1 MEKTISMNRTAT
13 SDPETRSSVAEP
25 ARPLERPMRI
35 TILQGAFLPVPAL
48 MGGAVEKVWHEMGR
62 QFSAAGHT
70 VTHVSRS
77 HPSLPAEEVVDGV
90 RHLRVRGSDTPRN
103 LALLK
108 VLDLFYTLR
117 ARKALPAADIL
128 VTNTFWAPLVLSRA
142 RHLGVMVVSVQRMPK
157 GQMRWYRNAAR
168 WHTVSSAVKDAILA
182 EVPGTEEKIRVI
194 PNPLPESQGSGDD
207 GNLGAKEKVLL
218 YAGRLHPEK
227 GIELFLKAMRE
238 EAVRSVLVREGW
250 RIEIVGPWSAA
261 EGGGGESWMRGLRE
275 NAEGLPVEFTGPVH
289 DPELLRDFYRRA
301 SIFVYPSL
309 ARRGETFGVAP
320 LEAMAEGAVPVV
332 SDLECF
338 SDFIQDDVN
347 GRIVRVEGESGV
359 ANLAGALH
367 RLMTDA
373 DERLRLAQAA
383 LAVRRSHAPERVA
396 AMFLKDFALLSNPGR

>member
-1 MEKTISMNRTAT
+1 MNRIAA
-13 SDPETRSSVAEP
+13 PELDIRASADEAAP
-25 ARPLERPMRI
+25 PLERPMRI

-62 QFSAAGHT
+62 QFAAAGHT

-90 RHLRVRGSDTPRN
+90 RYLRVPGSDTPRS
-103 LALLK
+103 LAWLK

-128 VTNTFWAPLVLSRA
+128 VTNTFWAPLLLAGA
-142 RHLGVMVVSVQRMPK
+142 RHLGALVVSVQRMPK
-157 GQMRWYRNAAR
+157 GQMRWYRKAAC
-168 WHTVSSAVKDAILA
+168 WHTVSSAVRDAILA

-207 GNLGAKEKVLL
+207 GRLGAKEKVLL

-227 GIELFLKAMRE
+227 GIELFLDALRV

-261 EGGGGESWMRGLRE
+261 EGGGGESWMDRLRKH
-275 NAEGLPVEFTGPVH
+275 AEGLSVTFTGPVH
-289 DPELLRDFYRRA
+289 DPALLRDYYQRA
-301 SIFVYPSL
+301 AIFVYPSL
-309 ARRGETFGVAP
+309 ARTGETFGVAP
-320 LEAMAEGAVPVV
+320 LEAMAQGAVPVV

-338 SDFIQDDVN
+338 RDFIRDGVN

-359 ANLAGALH
+359 ADLAEVLQK
-367 RLMTDA
+367 LMVDA
-373 DERLRLAQAA
+373 DERTRLAQAA
-383 LAVRRSHAPERVA
+383 LAVRTSHAPERVA
-396 AMFLKDFALLSNPGR
+396 AMFLKDFALLSTLAVKVSH

>member
-1 MEKTISMNRTAT
+1 MEKTILMNRTAT
-13 SDPETRSSVAEP
+13 SAPETRASVDEP

-62 QFSAAGHT
+62 QFATAGHT

-77 HPSLPAEEVVDGV
+77 HPSLPAEEVKDGV
-90 RHLRVRGSDTPRN
+90 RYLRVRGSDTPKN
-103 LALLK
+103 LVMLK

-117 ARKALPAADIL
+117 AWKALPAADIL
-128 VTNTFWAPLVLSRA
+128 VTNTFWAPLVLARA
-142 RHLGVMVVSVQRMPK
+142 RHLGALVVSVQRMPK
-157 GQMRWYRNAAR
+157 GQMRWYRNAAC
-168 WHTVSSAVKDAILA
+168 WHMVSSAVRDAILA

-194 PNPLPESQGSGDD
+194 PNPLPASQGTDD
-207 GNLGAKEKVLL
+207 GAMHAKEKVLL

-227 GIELFLKAMRE
+227 GIELIFAALRE
-238 EAVRSVLVREGW
+238 EAVRSVLVKEGW
-250 RIEIVGPWSAA
+250 RVKVVGPWSAA
-261 EGGGGESWMRGLRE
+261 EGGGGESWMSQLRE
-275 NAEGLPVEFTGPVH
+275 RAEGLPVEFTGPVH
-289 DPELLRDFYRRA
+289 DSQLLRDFYRCA

-338 SDFIQDDVN
+338 TDFIRDGVN
-347 GRIVRVEGESGV
+347 GRIVRVEGEGGV

-373 DERLRLAQAA
+373 DERLHLAQAA
-383 LAVRRSHAPERVA
+383 LAVRSSHAPERVA
-396 AMFLKDFALLSNPGR
+396 AMFLKDFALLSNARR